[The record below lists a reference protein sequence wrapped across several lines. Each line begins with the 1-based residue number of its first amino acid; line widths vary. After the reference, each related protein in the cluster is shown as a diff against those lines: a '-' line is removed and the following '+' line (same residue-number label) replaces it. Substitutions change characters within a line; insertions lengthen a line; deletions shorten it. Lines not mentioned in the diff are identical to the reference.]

1 MRGLSIIGA
10 FAIGTMLASAPAFA
24 GSSAPTTI
32 TPPNTGTSIG
42 IANANKCKDA
52 TPATP
57 IKGCSASK

>member
-24 GSSAPTTI
+24 GSGTGTII
-32 TPPNTGTSIG
+32 TPPNTGTSG
-42 IANANKCKDA
+42 TIANANKCKDA
-52 TPATP
+52 TAANP